1 MHGIRKTTVA
11 QVASLSRLAFDSLP
25 GHRVPGFDLQK
36 GNNGGDCS
44 PISIA
49 AAEKI
54 SDRTGD
60 WAGGQVFVGYYP
72 HKTALR

>member
-49 AAEKI
+49 AAEKN
-54 SDRTGD
+54 
-60 WAGGQVFVGYYP
+60 Q
-72 HKTALR
+72 